1 MQMTNILGANYK
13 IQYKYFGD
21 SEINGFTD
29 YTSKTIYIRSDNE
42 DIVEI
47 FWKLQEET
55 IKEQIIEVFAY
66 ESGVSLIDAKWVAR
80 NFNRIERV
88 YKEVLEEVEGYGET

>member
-21 SEINGFTD
+21 SVIDGYVD
-29 YTSKTIYIRSDNE
+29 YTSKTIYIRSNNE
-42 DIVEI
+42 DGVEI
-47 FWKLQEET
+47 FGKLQEET

-66 ESGVSLIDAKWVAR
+66 ESGVSSIDAKWIVR
-80 NFNRIERV
+80 NFNRIERA
-88 YKEVLEEVEGYGET
+88 YKEALEEVE